1 MRSKNMS
8 KKSRIGIISILSL
21 TIILSTI
28 GFNNNV
34 FALENNETVYEA
46 KVYSSATI
54 EDNFDSGSIIV
65 ILDKSI
71 SEVNKVH
78 SEEFF
83 LGVDIE
89 SIAKRNE

>member
-1 MRSKNMS
+1 MKIKN
-8 KKSRIGIISILSL
+8 KIICVIVLCL
-21 TIILSTI
+21 TITLSTLGI
-28 GFNNNV
+28 RTNV

-46 KVYSSATI
+46 KVYNSATI

>member
-1 MRSKNMS
+1 MHKRYNKIY
-8 KKSRIGIISILSL
+8 IGVLILFLAISLSW
-21 TIILSTI
+21 ID
-28 GFNNNV
+28 FNNNV
-34 FALENNETVYEA
+34 FALENNETIYEA

-54 EDNFDSGSIIV
+54 EDNFDGRSIIV

-78 SEEFF
+78 SKEFF

>member
-1 MRSKNMS
+1 MKIKN
-8 KKSRIGIISILSL
+8 KIICVLVLCL
-21 TIILSTI
+21 TITLSTLGI
-28 GFNNNV
+28 RTNV

-46 KVYSSATI
+46 KVYNSATI
-54 EDNFDSGSIIV
+54 EDNFDGSSIIV

-78 SEEFF
+78 NKEFF

-89 SIAKRNE
+89 SIAKRSE

>member
-1 MRSKNMS
+1 MHKRYNKIY
-8 KKSRIGIISILSL
+8 IGVLILFLAISLSW
-21 TIILSTI
+21 ID
-28 GFNNNV
+28 FNNNV
-34 FALENNETVYEA
+34 FALENNETIYEA

-54 EDNFDSGSIIV
+54 EDNFDGSSIIV

-78 SEEFF
+78 SKEFF
-83 LGVDIE
+83 GDIDIE